1 MSQGNP
7 AADTSLGVT
16 YRTIWGRPED
26 VSAFSG
32 DVYRASLGRNFAEW
46 EASFQKYRK
55 V

>member
-1 MSQGNP
+1 MSQGHP

-16 YRTIWGRPED
+16 YRTTWGRPGD
-26 VSAFSG
+26 ISAFSG
-32 DVYRASLGRNFAEW
+32 DVYRTSLGRNFAEW